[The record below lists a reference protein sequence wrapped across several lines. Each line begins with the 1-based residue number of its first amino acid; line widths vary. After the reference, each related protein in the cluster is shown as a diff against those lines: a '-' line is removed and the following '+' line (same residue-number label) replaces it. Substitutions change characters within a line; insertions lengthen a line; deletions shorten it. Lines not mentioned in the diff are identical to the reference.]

1 MLKIFLLSLLTLQF
15 FCGKNYSQ
23 WIQLNPGISQNLRS
37 VFAFDLQTAYVTGA
51 GGTLLKTS
59 NSGSNWIALNSGTT
73 QTLHS
78 IYFININT
86 GIACGDNA
94 IIIRT
99 TNGGINWSSVS
110 TTVSSGLYSVSFS
123 NQNNGIICGQG
134 GTILYSTNGGIN
146 WIVAVDGF
154 ISSLYSCNMVTAS
167 TGYSAGVNSIFQPMV
182 AKTTNG
188 GANWNY
194 YVFYLNS
201 NEGNLRGV
209 QFLNEIEGFA
219 VSNVWNGQGGI
230 SRTTNTGVNWSTQLF
245 SSALNCI
252 DFPSTLI
259 AYSAGYSGIIL
270 KSTDGGLNWVQ
281 QASGTSVILRNID
294 FADSL
299 LGYAAGDNG
308 TILKTTNGGITAV
321 NGNPNE
327 FPKEYL
333 LFQNYPN
340 PFNPT
345 TVIKFLLPN
354 ASYAVIKFY
363 DALGNEIQKLQIK
376 GSFKA
381 GLHGITADFSNLP
394 SGVYF
399 YRLDAGN
406 FALTKKMILLK

>member
-1 MLKIFLLSLLTLQF
+1 MRNIFLLTLLSLQF
-15 FCGKNYSQ
+15 FCGKNYAQ
-23 WIQLNPGISQNLRS
+23 WIQLNSGTSQHLRA
-37 VFAFDLQTAYVTGA
+37 VFVSDQQSAYVTGA

-59 NSGSNWIALNSGTT
+59 NGGSNWIALNSGTS
-73 QTLHS
+73 QSINS
-78 IYFININT
+78 IYFINVTT

-94 IIIRT
+94 AIIRT
-99 TNGGINWSSVS
+99 TNSGVNWSAVS
-110 TTVSSGLYSVSFS
+110 TTVSSSLYSVSFS
-123 NQNNGIICGQG
+123 NQTNGIICGQG
-134 GTILYSTNGGIN
+134 GTLLYTTNGGAN

-154 ISSLYSCNMVTAS
+154 LASLYSCNMVTAS
-167 TGYSAGVNSIFQPMV
+167 IGYAGGVNAIFQPYV

-209 QFLNEIEGFA
+209 QFLNGNEGFA

-230 SRTTNTGVNWSTQLF
+230 SRTTNGGVNWSTQLF

-252 DFPSTLI
+252 DFPSNTI
-259 AYSAGYSGIIL
+259 AYSAGYSGFIL
-270 KSTDGGLNWVQ
+270 KSTDGGLIWVQ
-281 QASGTSVILRNID
+281 QASGTNVILRDID

-321 NGNPNE
+321 NGNSNEIPN
-327 FPKEYL
+327 EYL

-340 PFNPT
+340 PFNPS
-345 TVIKFLLPN
+345 TVIRFSLPN
-354 ASYAVIKFY
+354 VSYVVIKFY
-363 DALGNEIQKLQIK
+363 NALGSEIQKLQVK
-376 GSFKA
+376 GSFKS
-381 GLHGITADFSNLP
+381 GVHEISADFSQLP

-399 YRLDAGN
+399 YQFMADK
-406 FALTKKMILLK
+406 FTMTKKMILLK